1 MAFEKQ
7 SNSIR
12 DLKEN
17 LRAYQVSTA
26 EYLKLIIYKKIVKSA
41 LSLVNILLIGFVSLI
56 ALLFLSIAVAI
67 SISNALDSPSA
78 GYYIVGGFYVLFII
92 LFFAFGRK
100 LLEKTVLI
108 KSSRNFF
115 ND

>member
-12 DLKEN
+12 ELKEQIS
-17 LRAYQVSTA
+17 AYQHSTA

-78 GYYIVGGFYVLFII
+78 GYYIVGGFYVLLLI

-100 LLEKTVLI
+100 VLEKTVLI